1 MRPSKIRKPRFLYWL
16 TLRRVATGCSALALC
31 QVIFLLLQ
39 GPLIVVQRTSCSH
52 KIQITWNLL
61 TSEIGFN
68 TSYHQAAQQL
78 AHFRDTYTPD
88 AVNSSVGLVLASVR
102 TDDLT
107 WLLDYCR
114 ER

>member
-1 MRPSKIRKPRFLYWL
+1 MRPPKIHKPRFIYWL
-16 TLRRVATGCSALALC
+16 TLRRAVTGCSALALC
-31 QVIFLLLQ
+31 QVTFLLLQ
-39 GPLIVVQRTSCSH
+39 GPLIIVQATSRSR
-52 KIQITWNLL
+52 KIQIIWTIL
-61 TSEIGFN
+61 TGEIGFN
-68 TSYHQAAQQL
+68 TSSHQVAQQL
-78 AHFRDTYTPD
+78 AHVTDAYTPD